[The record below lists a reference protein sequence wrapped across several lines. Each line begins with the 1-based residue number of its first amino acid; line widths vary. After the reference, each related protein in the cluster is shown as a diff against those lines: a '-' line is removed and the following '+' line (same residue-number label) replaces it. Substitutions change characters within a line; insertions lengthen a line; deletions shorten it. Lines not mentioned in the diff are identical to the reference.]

1 MPQKTNH
8 RRIPKT
14 QADVDRAQ
22 HEGYSIGAEFT
33 CYILLFILSD
43 MFGWKLEQLKAL
55 MDKFDFYI
63 KQIAE
68 GEVKYNDLRDAVK
81 KEYNF
86 NITIHN
92 TKRKGNK

>member
-1 MPQKTNH
+1 MANKVNPRK
-8 RRIPKT
+8 RPAT
-14 QADVDRAQ
+14 QADVEKAQ

-43 MFGWKLEQLKAL
+43 MFGWKLDQLKTL

-81 KEYNF
+81 REYNF
-86 NITIHN
+86 DITILG
-92 TKRKGNK
+92 KRKVKK